1 MPLLARR
8 QMGVVKFGSSG
19 GTNLADPSF
28 ISVTQTNNITSIGS
42 DSGTG
47 NIRTLFDAN
56 DPGTTPSL
64 TTNAS
69 STNMSFNSSG
79 GSFTVD
85 DEGTYYIEVTMNAS
99 VSAGTSNRYDVK
111 INVDGTQKY
120 IKENF
125 LFSGQ
130 DAIESTSA
138 IVLNLDAGDRVTVQ
152 YVDDGTR
159 DIFIHQGTTVNITR
173 IGSVGAGS
181 GGGSGITIN
190 NNIDGYILKATGDSS
205 VIEGMPQF
213 VSSSTGISA
222 SVDVYLTGS
231 NTSNFPNLFIQ
242 GTDADGNISKMK
254 IVVENGFLKMVDD
267 DIE

>member
-28 ISVTQTNNITSIGS
+28 ISVTQTNNITSVGS
-42 DSGTG
+42 DDGTG

-56 DPGTTPSL
+56 EPGTTPAL
-64 TTNAS
+64 TTNAE
-69 STNMSFNSSG
+69 STDITFDSSG
-79 GSFTVD
+79 GTFTVD
-85 DEGTYYIEVTMNAS
+85 TEGTYYIEVTMNAS

-111 INVDGTQKY
+111 INVDGTQKH

-125 LFSGQ
+125 LLSGQ

-138 IVLNLDAGDRVTVQ
+138 IVLGLDADDVVTVQ

-159 DIFIHQGTTVNITR
+159 NIFIHKGTTVNITR
-173 IGSVGAGS
+173 IGNVGSAA
-181 GGGSGITIN
+181 GGSGLTIN
-190 NNIDGYILKATGDSS
+190 NNVNGYILKATGDSS

-231 NTSNFPNLFIQ
+231 NTSTFPNLFIQ

>member
-28 ISVTQTNNITSIGS
+28 ISVTQTNNITSVGS
-42 DSGTG
+42 DDGTG

-56 DPGTTPSL
+56 EPGTTPAFS
-64 TTNAS
+64 TNAE
-69 STNMSFNSSG
+69 STDITFDSSG
-79 GSFTVD
+79 GTFTVD
-85 DEGTYYIEVTMNAS
+85 TEGTYY
-99 VSAGTSNRYDVK
+99 SAGTSNRYDVK
-111 INVDGTQKY
+111 INVDGTQKH

-125 LFSGQ
+125 LLSGQ

-138 IVLNLDAGDRVTVQ
+138 IVLGLDATDVVTVQ

-159 DIFIHQGTTVNITR
+159 NILVHKGTTVNITR
-173 IGSVGAGS
+173 IGNVGSAA
-181 GGGSGITIN
+181 GGSGLTIN
-190 NNIDGYILKATGDSS
+190 NNVNGYILKATGDSS
-205 VIEGMPQF
+205 IIEGMPQF

-231 NTSNFPNLFIQ
+231 NTSTFPNLFIQ
-242 GTDADGNISKMK
+242 GTDANGNISKMK